1 MLIYLR
7 LEKKN
12 EIYMGDLEVASIEDK
27 MRKTCLRWL
36 DFVRRRPID
45 AMCRKID
52 FLKVTGTSR
61 GRHLRKLG

>member
-1 MLIYLR
+1 
-7 LEKKN
+7 
-12 EIYMGDLEVASIEDK
+12 MGDLEVASIEDK